1 MRDLAAPTAKC
12 AINETV
18 AATMTAG
25 IPVIK
30 KNGMIGIN
38 APIAVESTPETAG
51 KNAAATLAIGEK
63 ESQVVTNS
71 KCLPISLYCTRVYY
85 YWRRMTEWR
94 IQQRTRQNS

>member
-1 MRDLAAPTAKC
+1 
-12 AINETV
+12 
-18 AATMTAG
+18 MTAG

-63 ESQVVTNS
+63 KS
-71 KCLPISLYCTRVYY
+71 
-85 YWRRMTEWR
+85 
-94 IQQRTRQNS
+94 